1 MTEPLPG
8 ADTPGEPFPSR
19 RTLRPPDPGV
29 LDSKLTPPP
38 LGFPPLPRQRLL
50 DRLSRGVGATPVT
63 LVSGPAGSGKTVLA
77 ASWLLAQRDRHVA
90 WLSLDGGDDDP
101 AVFWP
106 YVLAALNQ
114 AGVQEADLPAL
125 LPEQPAPTAWPV
137 RLAAALA
144 ALPERVVLIVDNA
157 DSLTSRELTG
167 ALDLLVRHAGANLR
181 LVLCARSDPL
191 LPLHRYRLN
200 DLLTEIRTDELAF
213 NAEETGGLLA
223 SLGAP
228 VPADVA
234 AALREQTEGWVAAVR
249 LAAAPL
255 TQGMS
260 PEQLLDSLVADDGS
274 VAQYLTAEVLDR
286 QQASVRRFLLRIS
299 VTEQLWPDLV
309 DRLIGRPGA
318 AHMLGSLATAN
329 AFVERVPGAPGGFRV
344 HALFR
349 QLLQAQLAYENPA
362 EYVAAHRICAAWYVS
377 AGFLSVAVEH
387 ALAAD
392 DRQLGARLLID
403 DLAVGRMLAH
413 RTVGSVLPAD
423 ADGTDAAVLRAAAA
437 LGANHAAEL
446 VDLTAAAT
454 AAGDRSA
461 RPELRVSAAVV
472 CAVATGAGPV
482 AAAVQSAAE
491 TAPALV
497 AGLPEERA
505 DRRAAL
511 GAVLA
516 ASRAAA
522 LLRTDATD
530 AALREAVQEALTASA
545 ATDASWLR
553 ARSLADLALLETLA
567 GRLRRAV
574 ELAGAYEQWADEQ
587 RLPDADRAAS
597 AAVAAA
603 WVSLE
608 RHELSD
614 GRHRLARA
622 LARRP
627 DSTATG
633 PLGAVLNSRLRRAR
647 GELDAA
653 DHALEQVLGTS
664 DLPLWVR
671 EEVVTEAVR
680 LRLARHDGPAA
691 RELLGRLP
699 VGSQRARLLAA
710 AAAARGDADAP
721 VEPAAARADPPAP
734 TGPLPLGLTVEDAVV
749 RGCLLADAG
758 NVAAAVAILEHALHL
773 AGPERLRR
781 PFLDAPPQLRQL
793 LRAHPQLSAGAA
805 FLNPTAP
812 DIPAPRRTADAQSG
826 SPSPAGRPAVIGEL
840 SARELEVLQHLA
852 QLLSTEE
859 IAAAMF
865 VSVNTVRTH
874 IRSILRKL
882 GATRRNEAVRRARE
896 LRLL

>member
-1 MTEPLPG
+1 MTEPMPG

-19 RTLRPPDPGV
+19 RTLRPPDPSV
-29 LDSKLTPPP
+29 LDSKLTPPL

-125 LPEQPAPTAWPV
+125 LPDPPAPTAWPV
-137 RLAAALA
+137 RLAAALS
-144 ALPERVVLIVDNA
+144 ALPEWVVLIIDNA

-167 ALDLLVRHAGANLR
+167 ALDLLVRHAGADLR
-181 LVLCARSDPL
+181 LVLCARADPL

-200 DLLTEIRTDELAF
+200 DLLTEIRTDELAL

-223 SLGAP
+223 ALGAP

-260 PEQLLDSLVADDGS
+260 PEQLLGSLVADDGS

-309 DRLIGRPGA
+309 DRLVGRPGA

-362 EYVAAHRICAAWYVS
+362 EYVAAHQICAAWYVS

-423 ADGTDAAVLRAAAA
+423 AGGTDAAVLRAAAA

-446 VDLTAAAT
+446 GRSHRGCDRRRRPVRPPR
-454 AAGDRSA
+454 AAGVGGRRLRCRHGRRPGRRGGAVRRRDRA
-461 RPELRVSAAVV
+461 RAGCGPSR
-472 CAVATGAGPV
+472 GAGRSPGR
-482 AAAVQSAAE
+482 ARRGARRQPGRRASAHRRHRRR
-491 TAPALV
+491 TPRGG
-497 AGLPEERA
+497 AGSA
-505 DRRAAL
+505 DRERRD
-511 GAVLA
+511 GCVLA
-516 ASRAAA
+516 ACPQPGRSRAA
-522 LLRTDATD
+522 RDP
-530 AALREAVQEALTASA
+530 
-545 ATDASWLR
+545 
-553 ARSLADLALLETLA
+553 
-567 GRLRRAV
+567 G
-574 ELAGAYEQWADEQ
+574 
-587 RLPDADRAAS
+587 RAA
-597 AAVAAA
+597 APG
-603 WVSLE
+603 
-608 RHELSD
+608 
-614 GRHRLARA
+614 GR
-622 LARRP
+622 
-627 DSTATG
+627 
-633 PLGAVLNSRLRRAR
+633 
-647 GELDAA
+647 
-653 DHALEQVLGTS
+653 
-664 DLPLWVR
+664 
-671 EEVVTEAVR
+671 
-680 LRLARHDGPAA
+680 
-691 RELLGRLP
+691 
-699 VGSQRARLLAA
+699 
-710 AAAARGDADAP
+710 
-721 VEPAAARADPPAP
+721 
-734 TGPLPLGLTVEDAVV
+734 
-749 RGCLLADAG
+749 
-758 NVAAAVAILEHALHL
+758 
-773 AGPERLRR
+773 
-781 PFLDAPPQLRQL
+781 
-793 LRAHPQLSAGAA
+793 
-805 FLNPTAP
+805 
-812 DIPAPRRTADAQSG
+812 
-826 SPSPAGRPAVIGEL
+826 
-840 SARELEVLQHLA
+840 
-852 QLLSTEE
+852 
-859 IAAAMF
+859 
-865 VSVNTVRTH
+865 
-874 IRSILRKL
+874 
-882 GATRRNEAVRRARE
+882 TRRC
-896 LRLL
+896 L

>member
-8 ADTPGEPFPSR
+8 EDAPGEPSPSR
-19 RTLRPPDPGV
+19 RALPPPDPGV
-29 LDSKLTPPP
+29 LDSKLAPPP
-38 LGFPPLPRQRLL
+38 LGFPALSRRRLL
-50 DRLSRGVGATPVT
+50 DRLSRGVDATPVT
-63 LVSGPAGSGKTVLA
+63 LLSGPAGSGKTVLA
-77 ASWLLAQRDRHVA
+77 ASWLHAHRGRCVA
-90 WLSLDGGDDDP
+90 WLSLDDGDDDP

-106 YVLAALNQ
+106 SVFAAFGR
-114 AGVQEADLPAL
+114 AGVQFAELPAL
-125 LPEQPAPTAWPV
+125 LPGQRPPAGWLV
-137 RLAAALA
+137 RLAAAVA
-144 ALPERVVLIVDNA
+144 ALPERVVLIIDNA

-167 ALDLLVRHAGANLR
+167 ALDLLVRHAGARLR
-181 LVLCARSDPL
+181 LVLCARADPL

-200 DLLTEIRTDELAF
+200 DQLTEIRTDDLALT
-213 NAEETGGLLA
+213 AEETGGLLA
-223 SLGAP
+223 TLGAP
-228 VPADVA
+228 VPEDVA
-234 AALREQTEGWVAAVR
+234 ATLREQTEGWAAAVR

-260 PEQLLDSLVADDGS
+260 PDHLIASLVADDGS

-286 QQASVRRFLLRIS
+286 QQASVRRFLLRVS

-309 DRLIGRPGA
+309 DRLTGRPGA
-318 AHMLGSLATAN
+318 ARTLGSLADAN

-349 QLLQAQLAYENPA
+349 QLLQAQLAYEDPA
-362 EYVAAHRICAAWYVS
+362 QYAAAHRTCATWYAS
-377 AGFLSVAVEH
+377 AGSPSVAVEH

-392 DRQLGARLLID
+392 DWQLGARLMID
-403 DLAVGRMLAH
+403 DLAVGRVLAH
-413 RTVGSVLPAD
+413 ATVGSVLPAD
-423 ADGTDAAVLRAAAA
+423 TDGTDAAVLRAAAA
-437 LGANHAAEL
+437 LAANHPAGPVE
-446 VDLTAAAT
+446 LTAAAT
-454 AAGDRSA
+454 AAVDRSA

-472 CAVATGAGPV
+472 CAVATAADPV

-491 TAPALV
+491 LAPALV
-497 AGLPEERA
+497 ADLPEERA
-505 DRRAAL
+505 DRRGVLA
-511 GAVLA
+511 AVLA
-516 ASRAAA
+516 ANQAAA
-522 LLRTDATD
+522 LLHTDATG
-530 AALREAVQEALTASA
+530 AALRKAVHDALTASA
-545 ATDASWLR
+545 ATVTPWLR

-587 RLPDADRAAS
+587 ELPDADRAAS

-608 RHELSD
+608 RHELAD

-627 DSTATG
+627 DPTATG
-633 PLGAVLNSRLRRAR
+633 PLAAVLNSRLRRAR

-653 DHALEQVLGTS
+653 DQALEQVLGTS

-671 EEVVTEAVR
+671 EQVITEAVS
-680 LRLARHDGPAA
+680 LRLARHHGPAA
-691 RELLGRLP
+691 RALLGRLP
-699 VGSQRARLLAA
+699 GDSQRARLLAA
-710 AAAARGDADAP
+710 AAAARGDAEAP
-721 VEPAAARADPPAP
+721 PIPAAPTGPPGS

-758 NVAAAVAILEHALHL
+758 DIPAAVATLEHALHL
-773 AGPERLRR
+773 AAPERLRR
-781 PFLDAPPQLRQL
+781 PFLDAPPQLRRL
-793 LRAHPQLSAGAA
+793 LRAHPGLSAAAA
-805 FLNPTAP
+805 FLNPTATDVP
-812 DIPAPRRTADAQSG
+812 TPRRPADAHSRP
-826 SPSPAGRPAVIGEL
+826 PSPARRPAVIGEL
-840 SARELEVLQHLA
+840 SPRELEVLQHLA
-852 QLLSTEE
+852 QMLSTAE